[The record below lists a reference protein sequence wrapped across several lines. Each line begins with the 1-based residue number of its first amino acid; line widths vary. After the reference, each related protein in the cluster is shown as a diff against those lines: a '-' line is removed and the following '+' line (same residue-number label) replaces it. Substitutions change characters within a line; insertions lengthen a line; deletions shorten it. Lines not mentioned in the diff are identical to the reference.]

1 MGRELKSGRFDGRPS
16 VGGVILGAGG
26 MRTVGG
32 RTFSDFRLRKE
43 GLPSFQIV
51 TVR

>member
-32 RTFSDFRLRKE
+32 RTFSDFRVRKE
-43 GLPSFQIV
+43 GHPGLQIAA
-51 TVR
+51 VR